1 MITLVVA
8 NETVLARSVTRL
20 LVEFVRIDLGGLAV
34 SWFRWK
40 TISLAVIIRN
50 DVLSLPLYQVFE

>member
-8 NETVLARSVTRL
+8 NETVQARSVTRL
-20 LVEFVRIDLGGLAV
+20 LLVEIVRIDLGGLAV

-50 DVLSLPLYQVFE
+50 DVLSLLLYH